1 MQTVSYTKARNNLAK
16 EMDRVN
22 SDHDYT
28 VITRAN
34 QKSVVL
40 MSLEDFE
47 SWQETSYL
55 LSSPAN
61 AKRLIRS
68 IEQLNEGDGQFR
80 ELLEDD

>member
-1 MQTVSYTKARNNLAK
+1 
-16 EMDRVN
+16 
-22 SDHDYT
+22 
-28 VITRAN
+28 
-34 QKSVVL
+34 

-68 IEQLNEGDGQFR
+68 IEQLDEGGGQVR
-80 ELLEDD
+80 ELLKDD